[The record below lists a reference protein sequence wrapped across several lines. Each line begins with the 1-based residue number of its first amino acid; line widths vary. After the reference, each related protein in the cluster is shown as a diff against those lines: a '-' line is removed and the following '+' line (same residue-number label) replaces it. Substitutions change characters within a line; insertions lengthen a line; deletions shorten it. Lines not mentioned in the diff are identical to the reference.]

1 VALTEI
7 DRDLLTRC
15 LSNEAAGWRDFVDR
29 FYGLFTHVATHT
41 SHSRSVRLSSAD
53 IDDLCAEVF
62 LTILADQFAVL
73 RAFEGRCSLA
83 TYLTV
88 IARRVIVREISQRR
102 MAEALGHVTAHQS
115 SVSRANGENPDVQRV
130 DDRDQVQRM
139 LRGLG
144 EREAR
149 VVREYH
155 LEGRSYSEISARVGI
170 PENTIGPTLT
180 RARAELRERELAN

>member
-1 VALTEI
+1 MALTDI

-15 LSNEAAGWRDFVDR
+15 LANEASGWRDFVDR

-41 SHSRSVRLSSAD
+41 AHSRSVRLSSAD

-62 LTILADQFAVL
+62 LTILADGFAVL
-73 RAFEGRCSLA
+73 RSFEGRCSLA

-88 IARRVIVREISQRR
+88 IARRVMVREVSQRR
-102 MAEALGHVTAHQS
+102 MAEAIGHVTAHQS
-115 SVSRANGENPDVQRV
+115 SVSRTNGDDPDVQRV

-144 EREAR
+144 ERDAR